1 MKPNS
6 HMGTARLE
14 QAGRGSPAPLPSSAR
29 SFQLRRLQSQEASS
43 TVRASQSAE
52 GYPYCAR
59 TRPSGRRLQG
69 ETGETVGNG
78 GARGLG
84 AVAAPNGR
92 TLAAPASDM
101 PRVLIIEDDE
111 GFADVLV
118 RALGTDAF
126 DLTVVNK
133 GMDGLEIAAEQEFDL
148 LILDLLLPDIDGIS
162 LLRRLLAARPE
173 QQVLIVS
180 ALSNVEAKV
189 RCLDLGAAD
198 YLAKPF
204 ALDELVARVRA
215 RVRQGHSRESSRVLR
230 EGTLTLDIQRRV
242 ATSDGRVVHLS
253 AREFFLLEYLMRH
266 EGEICTREELLH
278 SVWGYSHDPGTNVVD
293 VYVRRLR
300 RKIGEFRIETI
311 RNVGYGLR
319 AA

>member
-1 MKPNS
+1 
-6 HMGTARLE
+6 
-14 QAGRGSPAPLPSSAR
+14 
-29 SFQLRRLQSQEASS
+29 
-43 TVRASQSAE
+43 
-52 GYPYCAR
+52 
-59 TRPSGRRLQG
+59 
-69 ETGETVGNG
+69 
-78 GARGLG
+78 
-84 AVAAPNGR
+84 
-92 TLAAPASDM
+92 M